1 MSFTTFISVA
11 LTIYG
16 IGLAVTFVLGILV
29 LREGLYLARQ
39 FPRLAHEEYGKIRS
53 GRRMVRHCYAWPLMP
68 FLGVASTLRDGDD
81 FLAARD
87 REIAARAY
95 DDALRYLRNNP
106 SPIPHND

>member
-1 MSFTTFISVA
+1 MSFTDFIFTA

-16 IGLAVTFVLGILV
+16 MGLAVTFVAGALL
-29 LREGLYLARQ
+29 LRVGLDLARE
-39 FPRLAHEEYGKIRS
+39 FPRLAYEEEGKIRS
-53 GRRMVRHCYAWPLMP
+53 GRRMVRHCYAWPIMP
-68 FLGVASTLRDGDD
+68 FRAVASTLRDGDD

-106 SPIPHND
+106 SPVRRND